1 MPQAIEVAPFVDYF
15 MLRNCI
21 VDNLVNAQ
29 NQSDGKKEPL
39 QFNWWGLPTPFEIP
53 GSLPPGISVDWW
65 NVKLRILGDILW
77 IPAMNFP
84 CNADVPNPVV
94 NQFPSS
100 VRIGTMKNRR
110 NIMGGGYNSN
120 F

>member
-1 MPQAIEVAPFVDYF
+1 MPTVIDVDGSEQYLI
-15 MLRNCI
+15 MRNCI

-29 NQSDGKKEPL
+29 NFGDGRTRYL
-39 QFNWWGLPTPFEIP
+39 QFNWWGAVVPDFQ
-53 GSLPPGISVDWW
+53 
-65 NVKLRILGDILW
+65 KILGDIIY
-77 IPAMNFP
+77 IPAMP
-84 CNADVPNPVV
+84 RACDEEISNPVV

-110 NIMGGGYNSN
+110 NILGGGYNSN